1 VRALTNLLMVVAA
14 ILVVGGA
21 VYVVMN
27 NHAPEDAGNTIA
39 SRTPAAPRSPP
50 DAPRPAPTKHPKPTV
65 VAFVGDDWT
74 AGTGASSNAK
84 RFTTLVSKS
93 LGFTERN
100 FGADGTG
107 YAKTSS
113 DAGDFASRVR
123 DVAAAHPDIVVVSG
137 GRNDNTNSLD
147 TVSSRTHALFDALHE
162 QLPHATLV
170 AITPWWGDSDT
181 PTQVTAIGQAV
192 KQAVTSVGGSY
203 LDIPDPIHHH
213 PGFMADAADPD
224 DDGYA
229 AIAAAIEPKLK
240 RLLD

>member
-1 VRALTNLLMVVAA
+1 MRALTNLLMAVAA

-27 NHAPEDAGNTIA
+27 NHAPKNTGNSIA
-39 SRTPAAPRSPP
+39 N
-50 DAPRPAPTKHPKPTV
+50 RPAPTPSRPDPPSPAPTKQPKPTV
-65 VAFVGDDWT
+65 VAFLGDDWT

-84 RFTTLVSKS
+84 RFTTLVSRS
-93 LGFTERN
+93 LGFAERN
-100 FGADGTG
+100 LGADGTG
-107 YAKTSS
+107 YAKTAS
-113 DAGDFASRVR
+113 DAGDYSSRVK
-123 DVAAAHPDIVVVSG
+123 DVVAAHPDIVVVSG

-147 TVSSRTHALFDALHE
+147 TVTSRAGALFDDLHR

-170 AITPWWGDSDT
+170 ALTPWWGDSDT
-181 PTQVTAIGQAV
+181 PKQVTAIAQAV
-192 KQAVTSVGGSY
+192 KHAVTSVGGSY
-203 LDIPDPIHHH
+203 LDIADPIHGH

-229 AIAAAIEPKLK
+229 AIAAALEPKLK

>member
-27 NHAPEDAGNTIA
+27 NHAPEDAGNNGIA
-39 SRTPAAPRSPP
+39 SRPAAPRSPP
-50 DAPRPAPTKHPKPTV
+50 DAPRPAPTKHRKPTV

-93 LGFTERN
+93 LGFAERN

-123 DVAAAHPDIVVVSG
+123 DVVAAHPDIAVVSG

-147 TVSSRTHALFDALHE
+147 TVSSRTRALFDDLHSTTIRGSW
-162 QLPHATLV
+162 P
-170 AITPWWGDSDT
+170 TPPTRTTTVT
-181 PTQVTAIGQAV
+181 PR
-192 KQAVTSVGGSY
+192 SN
-203 LDIPDPIHHH
+203 
-213 PGFMADAADPD
+213 
-224 DDGYA
+224 
-229 AIAAAIEPKLK
+229 
-240 RLLD
+240 RN